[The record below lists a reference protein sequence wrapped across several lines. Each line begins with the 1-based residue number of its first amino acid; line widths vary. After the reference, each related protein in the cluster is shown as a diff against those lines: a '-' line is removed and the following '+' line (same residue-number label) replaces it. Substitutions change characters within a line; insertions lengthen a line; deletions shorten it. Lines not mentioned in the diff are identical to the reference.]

1 MNMLLAVAV
10 GGALGAVGRYWFIGQ
25 VESWIGDGFPWGTLG
40 VNVLGAFLLGAVVET
55 LALTWSPS
63 PEISAMITVGA
74 IGGFTTFSAFSIDL
88 LLMLERG
95 QAALAGV
102 YVTASVLLSLGGL
115 FAGLRLTR
123 VVLVWP

>member
-10 GGALGAVGRYWFIGQ
+10 GGALGAVGRYWFIGR

-40 VNVLGAFLLGAVVET
+40 VNVLGAFALGAVVET

-74 IGGFTTFSAFSIDL
+74 IGAFTTFSTFSVDL

-95 QAALAGV
+95 QAGLAGV
-102 YVTASVLLSLGGL
+102 YITASVLLSLGGL

-123 VVLVWP
+123 IVLV